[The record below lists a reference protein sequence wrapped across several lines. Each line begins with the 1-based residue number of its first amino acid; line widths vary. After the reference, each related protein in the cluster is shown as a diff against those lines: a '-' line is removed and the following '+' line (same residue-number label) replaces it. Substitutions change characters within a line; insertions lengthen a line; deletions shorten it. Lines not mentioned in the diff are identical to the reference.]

1 MHWQWNDDCT
11 RVSKAH
17 IAKVNSSGY
26 KFQTN
31 AQAQCQRNDDNDDEQ
46 CNDNDEWSQVQ
57 MQISVNIQ
65 NLNDSAVNVSQS
77 LNNDASETSSNC

>member
-1 MHWQWNDDCT
+1 MCQQWNDSHI

-31 AQAQCQRNDDNDDEQ
+31 VQAQCQENDDNDDESHNNNNEQSQ
-46 CNDNDEWSQVQ
+46 CKDKKVALLRQWHLDDV
-57 MQISVNIQ
+57 
-65 NLNDSAVNVSQS
+65 A
-77 LNNDASETSSNC
+77 A